1 MQELVSKLRRKCTAR
16 GLNLSD
22 DILFDEIEDA
32 IEAVNDRRGFVPSNA
47 ILFETKYKSLIVRLA
62 LSSISKMGAE
72 GETSHNENG
81 IERQYQSAR
90 EYPDDLLNE
99 IIPLVK

>member
-1 MQELVSKLRRKCTAR
+1 MQELVEKLRRKCTAR
-16 GLNLSD
+16 NMTFADETLV
-22 DILFDEIEDA
+22 DEIEDA
-32 IEAVNDRRGFVPSNA
+32 TKAVNERRGFVPTNDIA
-47 ILFETKYKSLIVRLA
+47 YETKYSSLIVRLA
-62 LSSISKMGAE
+62 LHSLTKMGAE

-81 IERQYQSAR
+81 IDRIYQSAG

>member
-16 GLNLSD
+16 GLVFTD
-22 DILFDEIEDA
+22 DVLLDEIEDA
-32 IEAVNDRRGFVPSNA
+32 IDAVNERRGFVPSNA
-47 ILFETKYKSLIVRLA
+47 IAFETKYNSLIVRLA
-62 LSSISKMGAE
+62 LYSLTKMGAE

-81 IERQYQSAR
+81 IERTYQNAR

>member
-32 IEAVNDRRGFVPSNA
+32 IEAVNERRGFVPSNA
-47 ILFETKYKSLIVRLA
+47 ILFEAKYNSLIVRLA

-72 GETSHNENG
+72 GETSHSENG
-81 IERQYQSAR
+81 IGRTYQNAR